1 MKELSFRLRRTF
13 VGQRGRR
20 PLIGR
25 HPHKGTMATSSY
37 AAPAKP
43 LSSTVIAVALS
54 SDESDGL
61 PFASGVGGGYSRGG
75 YPPP

>member
-1 MKELSFRLRRTF
+1 
-13 VGQRGRR
+13 
-20 PLIGR
+20 
-25 HPHKGTMATSSY
+25 MATLSY

-43 LSSTVIAVALS
+43 LSSTVIAVASS